1 MSAFKNF
8 NQARDRPG
16 EYLPAGDVMTS
27 PNAPIALEDLDEG
40 MTASLDQTVSGEDVA
55 RFGEATGDFNPLHF
69 DAEFAATTVFG
80 APIAHGILSAGY
92 ISAVIGTRLPGP
104 GTIYLSQ
111 QLKFRS
117 PVRIGDT
124 VTAQVTV
131 ADVDRDRRRVRLET
145 ACLVGGEVVL
155 EGEALVLVP
164 QRA

>member
-1 MSAFKNF
+1 
-8 NQARDRPG
+8 
-16 EYLPAGDVMTS
+16 MTS
-27 PNAPIALEDLDEG
+27 PNAPIAIEDLHEG
-40 MTASLDQTVSGEDVA
+40 MTASLEQTVSGEDVA
-55 RFGEATGDFNPLHF
+55 RFGEVTGDNNPLHF

-111 QLKFRS
+111 QLRFKA

-124 VTAQVTV
+124 VTARVTV
-131 ADVDRDRRRVRLET
+131 VAVDRARRRARLET
-145 ACLVGGEVVL
+145 ACLVGGEIVL

-164 QRA
+164 ERA

>member
-1 MSAFKNF
+1 M
-8 NQARDRPG
+8 
-16 EYLPAGDVMTS
+16 PAGDVMIS

-40 MTASLDQTVSGEDVA
+40 MTVSIEQTVSREDVA
-55 RFGEATGDFNPLHF
+55 GFGEATGDFNPLHF

-111 QLKFRS
+111 QLMFRS

-124 VTAQVTV
+124 GTARVTV
-131 ADVDRDRRRVRLET
+131 AAVDRDRRRVRLET
-145 ACLVGGEVVL
+145 TCLVGDEVVL